1 MADRDD
7 IDRLYE
13 TLERVRERVHALSV
27 RVRALEWRAEQAR
40 RERRLVLG
48 LPSKIAAVVVTTAAV
63 YAAIS
68 VLLQHVR

>member
-48 LPSKIAAVVVTTAAV
+48 LPSKIAAAIIAAAAV
-63 YAAIS
+63 YAAVSALIP
-68 VLLQHVR
+68 HVR